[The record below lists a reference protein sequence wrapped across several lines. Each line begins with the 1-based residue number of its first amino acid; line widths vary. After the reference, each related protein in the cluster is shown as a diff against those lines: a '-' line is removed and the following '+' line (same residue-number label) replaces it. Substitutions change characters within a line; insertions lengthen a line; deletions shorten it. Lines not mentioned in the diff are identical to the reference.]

1 MLVDAPKI
9 IMKDF
14 LRILKERIFVCDGA
28 TGTMFYARGID
39 AAQCYE
45 YLNIEQPQLVVD
57 LHRRYIEAGAD
68 IIETN
73 SFAANASQLEKFG
86 YEKNAAAI
94 NDAAAKIARKA
105 AGPRIYVAGS
115 IGPLDKF
122 SLQQHLPDP
131 RIYDIYK
138 EQVLALAAGGVD
150 LFILET
156 FSNLEHIKIALAVCK
171 NETRLPVVCQMAF
184 LDGLRTSFGNSIRAA
199 VEVFEKGGADVIGAN
214 CGNGPAA
221 VTEIV
226 GELAKL
232 TEKPIS
238 AQPNAGYPQIVDGR
252 SLYLTSPEYFAG
264 YARALVDA
272 GASMIGGCCG
282 TTPEHIRLIAAELKK
297 KTPVRRRRPAAETEA
312 VLVQAP
318 SFYEQRKHSKIQIIV
333 ELLPPKDAGCEKL
346 IDNAALL
353 KNSGAEVFSFPE
365 NPLGQVRMS
374 SIVAAGI
381 VKKAT
386 GLESVFHY
394 TCRDRNLIGLQ
405 SDLLGAYAL
414 GLRAVLAV
422 TGDPVSTGNNP
433 DASSVFDLDSIK
445 LVKLIDDMKKT
456 LSLDMRVGVAFNPNF
471 PDITG
476 QLERLKRK
484 IDAGAEFIMT
494 QPMFDS
500 DKVTRVADAL
510 RPLGVP
516 FYLGVLP
523 LVSKKN
529 AEYLHNEVPG
539 MRIPEHIRE
548 RMDIE
553 EKQKAQAEGIAIALE
568 LMRATG
574 KLVSGFYLISPLRK
588 YEMSAFILK
597 QF

>member
-1 MLVDAPKI
+1 VLVDVPKI

-39 AAQCYE
+39 PAQCYE
-45 YLNIEQPQLVVD
+45 YLNIEQPQLVED

-86 YEKNAAAI
+86 YQKNATAI
-94 NDAAAKIARKA
+94 NEAAAKIARKA
-105 AGPRIYVAGS
+105 AGPSIYVAGS
-115 IGPLDKF
+115 MGPLDRF
-122 SLQQHLPDP
+122 SLQRHLPDP

-156 FSNLEHIKIALAVCK
+156 FSNLEHIKIALAACK

-184 LDGLRTSFGNSIRAA
+184 LDSLRTSFGNSIRAA
-199 VEVFEKGGADVIGAN
+199 VEVLEKSGADVIGAN

-232 TEKPIS
+232 TDKPIS

-297 KTPVRRRRPAAETEA
+297 KAPVRRRRPAAETEA

-318 SFYEQRKHSKIQIIV
+318 AFYEQPKHPKTQFIV

-405 SDLLGAYAL
+405 SDLLGAHAL

-456 LSLDMRVGVAFNPNF
+456 LCLDMRVGVAFNPNF

-539 MRIPEHIRE
+539 MHIPEHIRE

-553 EKQKAQAEGIAIALE
+553 EKQKAQEEGIAIALE

-588 YEMSAFILK
+588 YEISASILK